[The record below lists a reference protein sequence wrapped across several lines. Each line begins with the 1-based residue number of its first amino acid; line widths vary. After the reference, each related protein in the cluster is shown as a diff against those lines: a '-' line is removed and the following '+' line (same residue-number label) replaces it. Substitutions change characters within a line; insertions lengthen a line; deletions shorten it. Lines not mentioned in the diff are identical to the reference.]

1 MTELDNG
8 MGWDCNDCRLENNGI
23 IPKTYGYNKK
33 FKHDIEIFDTEHL
46 SQCIDWCVDNC
57 KHKWGWYHDSLP
69 LPRVSLE
76 DNGMESRSFLS
87 FSNKKE
93 AFMFKVTFL

>member
-1 MTELDNG
+1 MSEDLMMSDWG
-8 MGWDCNDCRLENNGI
+8 YDDCRLENNGI
-23 IPKTYGYNKK
+23 IPSTYGYNKK
-33 FKHDIEIFDTEHL
+33 FKHDVEIYHTEQLGKH
-46 SQCIDWCVDNC
+46 IDWCIDNC

-76 DNGMESRSFLS
+76 NDGMQSRSFLS

-93 AFMFKVTFL
+93 AFMFKVACL